1 MFGVSKEEQ
10 GPTGPRVE
18 WVRKR
23 VGGDGVSQWDLVT
36 HGEDFVLNPE

>member
-23 VGGDGVSQWDLVT
+23 VGQWDLVT